1 MLRRLKF
8 ALFEKI
14 QVPGF
19 SQDDLKSILN
29 LNMNR
34 AEAVLKSLQGVV
46 SNRGY
51 SKEFLDVFQENMVDT
66 PDNGGVFCTIKV
78 LEREIFTSGFA
89 IRTAHRG
96 AIAAELYTREN
107 AAPPRAVM
115 ELGGGFGK
123 SLADLI
129 RIFPAATALYVDLPV
144 NMAVAAH
151 YFDGR
156 FPGRVNLVWR
166 DTDAVRVGMIN
177 VVAPWLIDK
186 IDLQIDLMINF
197 LSMHHMPQRT
207 MDFYF
212 ARLIAPKV
220 RFFYHE
226 NRLVPRSAHEGEG
239 FLEKTPK
246 RTEMDIR
253 HSVQIPWGNPKLK
266 TFSEFMRNP
275 ALT

>member
-1 MLRRLKF
+1 
-8 ALFEKI
+8 
-14 QVPGF
+14 
-19 SQDDLKSILN
+19 
-29 LNMNR
+29 
-34 AEAVLKSLQGVV
+34 
-46 SNRGY
+46 
-51 SKEFLDVFQENMVDT
+51 
-66 PDNGGVFCTIKV
+66 
-78 LEREIFTSGFA
+78 
-89 IRTAHRG
+89 
-96 AIAAELYTREN
+96 
-107 AAPPRAVM
+107 M

-129 RIFPAATALYVDLPV
+129 RTFPQVTAFYVDLPV

-156 FPGRVNLVWR
+156 FPGCVNLVWGET
-166 DTDAVRVGMIN
+166 DTVRAGMIN

-186 IDLQIDLMINF
+186 IDPPIDLLINF

-226 NRLVPRSAHEGEG
+226 NRLAPRSTQEGEG
-239 FLEKTPK
+239 FMEKTPERAK
-246 RTEMDIR
+246 MDMR
-253 HSVQIPWGNPKLK
+253 HSVQIPWGSKFK